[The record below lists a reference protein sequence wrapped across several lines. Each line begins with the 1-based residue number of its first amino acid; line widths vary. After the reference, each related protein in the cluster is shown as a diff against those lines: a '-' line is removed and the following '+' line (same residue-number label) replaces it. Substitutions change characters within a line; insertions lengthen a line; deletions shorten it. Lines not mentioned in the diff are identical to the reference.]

1 MAAGVVDSQEDVKMA
16 PTCTYCGM
24 DRTKYAHSRMVVIY
38 DDGTKVGTCSIHCL
52 AIDLINHISKTPIS
66 IEVGDYISKLLIDA
80 EKAYWVIGGSKP
92 GVMTDQ
98 GKWAFAH
105 RVYAEKF
112 IREHGGTL
120 ATFDEAMQAAYE
132 SMYAH
137 TEMIRKGRKMGKGH
151 GTGHQ

>member
-1 MAAGVVDSQEDVKMA
+1 VESLLVSPAYLEFDGWLSSLLANLH
-16 PTCTYCGM
+16 
-24 DRTKYAHSRMVVIY
+24 RTSAF
-38 DDGTKVGTCSIHCL
+38 T
-52 AIDLINHISKTPIS
+52 

-80 EKAYWVIGGSKP
+80 EKVYWGIGGSKP

-120 ATFDEAMQAAYE
+120 STFDEAMRAAYE

-137 TEMIRKGRKMGKGH
+137 TEMIRKGRKTGKGQ